1 MIKVVRKIKAG
12 DIEVST
18 KVISR
23 LASAQLLARNA
34 YWLMRNFRSI
44 EKEYR
49 TFSEVK
55 DVLLEKYAK
64 KDENGGFVLDESK
77 EKIELIL
84 ETAKEYWEEYA
95 KLLNEEIDVAIFP
108 MRIEQFEGAKL
119 SAAEINVIYFL
130 LEEEVEENALDS

>member
-18 KVISR
+18 KVIGR

-34 YWLMRNFRSI
+34 YWLMRNFRYI

-49 TFSEVK
+49 TFREDK

-77 EKIELIL
+77 EKR
-84 ETAKEYWEEYA
+84 KS
-95 KLLNEEIDVAIFP
+95 V
-108 MRIEQFEGAKL
+108 
-119 SAAEINVIYFL
+119 V
-130 LEEEVEENALDS
+130 